1 MATRK
6 KNLQLLLSLVQKR
19 CLQTSSADALLPPTR
34 TTTTTNAS
42 SSSSFDVHF
51 LMNSCGLSSKSAL
64 SVSHKLQLHQNK
76 LQKPHSVLLF
86 LKSHGFDDSHIAQ
99 LIEKRPKILHSGVDD
114 TLKPKFDFFVKNG
127 FTGKLL
133 PQLIAS
139 DPNILSAAVDSHLK
153 PCFELLKLF
162 LGSPDK
168 IVVALKRAPFLM
180 SFSFKGA
187 VQPNIELLIKE
198 GMHVDR
204 VAKLLSLHARVILV
218 KHDRMVYAV
227 NALKNLG
234 VEPKT
239 PVFLHAAKV
248 MLSISKS
255 NWRKKIEVMK
265 SLGWSEEEI
274 IVAFKRYPYLLAC
287 SEEKIRKSLDFFVNT
302 LKLEPQAIIT
312 CPEYLAYSVDRRLRP
327 RHNVLKVLVSKK
339 LVKED
344 EKIVRAVTR
353 ISDRDFLEKYVTKY
367 ADKVTGLLEI
377 YGGISKAKKMES

>member
-6 KNLQLLLSLVQKR
+6 KNLQLLLSLIQKR
-19 CLQTSSADALLPPTR
+19 CLQTSSSSADALLPPTR
-34 TTTTTNAS
+34 TTNAS
-42 SSSSFDVHF
+42 SSTSFDVHF

-64 SVSHKLQLHQNK
+64 SVSHKLHLHQNK
-76 LQKPHSVLLF
+76 LQNPQSVLLY
-86 LKSHGFDDSHIAQ
+86 LKSHEFDDTHIAQ
-99 LIEKRPKILHSGVDD
+99 LIEKRPQILHSGVDD
-114 TLKPKFDFFVKNG
+114 TLKPKFDFLVQNG

-139 DPNILSAAVDSHLK
+139 DPNILSAAVDSRLK
-153 PCFELLKLF
+153 PCFELLKSF
-162 LGSPDK
+162 LGSPDR

-198 GMHVDR
+198 GMAVDR

-239 PVFLHAAKV
+239 PVFLHAVKV
-248 MLSISKS
+248 MLSVSKS
-255 NWRKKIEVMK
+255 NWRKKIEFIK
-265 SLGWSEEEI
+265 SIGWSEEEI

-302 LKLEPQAIIT
+302 LKLEPRAIIT
-312 CPEYLAYSVDRRLRP
+312 CPEYLSYSVDRRLRP
-327 RHNVLKVLVSKK
+327 RHNVLKVLLSKK
-339 LVKED
+339 LVKD
-344 EKIVRAVTR
+344 EKIVQAVTR
-353 ISDRDFLEKYVTKY
+353 ISDKDFLENYVTKY

-377 YGGISKAKKMES
+377 YGDTSKAKKMDS